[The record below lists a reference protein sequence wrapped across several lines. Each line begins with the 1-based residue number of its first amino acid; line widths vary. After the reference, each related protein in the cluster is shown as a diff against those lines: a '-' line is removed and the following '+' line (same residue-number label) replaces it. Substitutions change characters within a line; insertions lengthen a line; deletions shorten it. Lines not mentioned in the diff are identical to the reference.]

1 MPRTACSRSSSE
13 KRPPVERE
21 PVTRERIE
29 HFLRELGK
37 RYRGGGRL
45 YLVGGTQMVFAGFRG
60 QTEDIDYTV
69 QLEGDHQGFTAA
81 VRSLIRELNISVE
94 PAGPGDF
101 IPLPGGWE
109 ERSRFIGRYGQLDVY
124 TFDPVSTALAKIERG
139 SSRDIDDVLALL
151 RRGIVSIS
159 ELQTAF
165 DEIVPRLETESLRV
179 DESDFRRKFE
189 ALLRLAGGNLASNQG
204 SG

>member
-1 MPRTACSRSSSE
+1 MPLAACSRSWPR
-13 KRPPVERE
+13 KRTPVERE
-21 PVTRERIE
+21 PVTPDRIE
-29 HFLRELGK
+29 RFLRELGK

-60 QTEDIDYTV
+60 QTEDIAYTV
-69 QLEGDHQGFTAA
+69 QLEGDHQEFTAA

-109 ERSRFIGRYGQLDVY
+109 ERSRFVGRYGRLDVY
-124 TFDPVSTALAKIERG
+124 TFDPVSTALSKIERG

-151 RRGIVSIS
+151 DQGIVSVP
-159 ELQTAF
+159 ELQLAF
-165 DEIVPRLETESLRV
+165 EAILPRLETESLRV
-179 DESDFRRKFE
+179 DEYDFRRKFKG
-189 ALLRLAGGNLASNQG
+189 LLRLAGER
-204 SG
+204 

>member
-1 MPRTACSRSSSE
+1 
-13 KRPPVERE
+13 VERE
-21 PVTRERIE
+21 PATRDRIE
-29 HFLRELGK
+29 QFLRELGK

-69 QLEGDHQGFTAA
+69 QLEGDHQEFTAA

-109 ERSRFIGRYGQLDVY
+109 QRSRFVGRYGRLDVY
-124 TFDPVSTALAKIERG
+124 TFDPVSTALSKIERG

-151 RRGIVSIS
+151 DQGIVSIP
-159 ELQTAF
+159 ELQSAF
-165 DEIVPRLETESLRV
+165 EAILPRLETESLRV
-179 DESDFRRKFE
+179 DEYDFRRKFE
-189 ALLRLAGGNLASNQG
+189 GLLQLAGER
-204 SG
+204 

>member
-1 MPRTACSRSSSE
+1 MPLAACFRSSPR
-13 KRPPVERE
+13 KRAPVERE
-21 PVTRERIE
+21 PATRDRIE
-29 HFLRELGK
+29 QFLRELGK

-69 QLEGDHQGFTAA
+69 QLEGDHQEFTAA

-109 ERSRFIGRYGQLDVY
+109 QRSRFVGRYGRLDVY
-124 TFDPVSTALAKIERG
+124 TFDPVSTALSKIERG

-151 RRGIVSIS
+151 DQGIVSIP
-159 ELQTAF
+159 ELQSAF
-165 DEIVPRLETESLRV
+165 EAILPRLETESLRV
-179 DESDFRRKFE
+179 DEYDFRRKFE
-189 ALLRLAGGNLASNQG
+189 GLLQLAGER
-204 SG
+204 

>member
-1 MPRTACSRSSSE
+1 
-13 KRPPVERE
+13 VERE
-21 PVTRERIE
+21 PATRDRIE
-29 HFLRELGK
+29 RFLQGLGK
-37 RYRGGGRL
+37 RYRGDGRL

-69 QLEGDHQGFTAA
+69 ELEGDHAEFTAA
-81 VRSLIRELNISVE
+81 VRSLIRELRISVE

-101 IPLPGGWE
+101 IPLPDGWE
-109 ERSRFIGRYGQLDVY
+109 ERSRFVGRYGRLDVY

-151 RRGIVSIS
+151 ARQIVTVP

-165 DEIVPRLETESLRV
+165 EGILPRLETESLRV

-189 ALLRLAGGNLASNQG
+189 GLVRLAADLGQ
-204 SG
+204 

>member
-1 MPRTACSRSSSE
+1 
-13 KRPPVERE
+13 VERE

-29 HFLRELGK
+29 QFLRGLGR

-45 YLVGGTQMVFAGFRG
+45 YLVGGTQMVFAGFRAR
-60 QTEDIDYTV
+60 TEDIDYTA
-69 QLEGDHQGFTAA
+69 QLEGDHQEFTSA

-94 PAGPGDF
+94 PAWPGDF

-109 ERSRFIGRYGQLDVY
+109 ERSRFIGRYGRLDVY
-124 TFDPVSTALAKIERG
+124 AFDPVSTTLAKVERG
-139 SSRDIDDVLALL
+139 ASRDIEDALALL
-151 RRGIVSIS
+151 RRGVVTVP

-165 DEIVPRLETESLRV
+165 EAILPRLETESLRV

-189 ALLRLAGGNLASNQG
+189 RFLQLVDEMGLER
-204 SG
+204 